1 VGGVGAIPAWVRPG
15 AWNRPEPGI
24 ARSLESWMRHHVEMA
39 LSTSGKTP
47 DPASVGFE
55 ARRL

>member
-1 VGGVGAIPAWVRPG
+1 MGGVGASPALVG
-15 AWNRPEPGI
+15 PEPGI

-55 ARRL
+55 ARRS